1 MKIRLSELRKI
12 IREEVAKM
20 LEEDSLELEG
30 DNLRHAMY
38 LDPEEAEK
46 IRRDAGLLPEEPP
59 AHPAGTRRVMWNPD
73 EVPEEIRAARE
84 KVAFSRR

>member
-12 IREEVAKM
+12 IREEVAKT

-30 DNLRHAMY
+30 DNLRNAMY

-46 IRRDAGLLPEEPP
+46 IRRDAGLMPEKPRQKQP
-59 AHPAGTRRVMWNPD
+59 GAGRVMWDPED
-73 EVPEEIRAARE
+73 VPEEIRSARE
-84 KVAFSRR
+84 KVASSRR